1 MKQKSQ
7 LRLTDDL
14 VFYFVYASDT
24 DASRHALMAML
35 NLVLD
40 RKDDPITEVTVLNS
54 VHKGF
59 KPSDKGTIMDIRA
72 KTHDGEQFNVEMQN
86 KVQDGFENRILL
98 YGCRMTNSS
107 LDSGENYDKMKKNVV
122 ISFVNGIQFS
132 HIPDFHTRFIMAE
145 DTYGY
150 PLTDKLEIH
159 FLELGKLQAQ
169 DPSLMSPLEQFCSYI
184 KYVGD
189 DQKEDYV
196 AKLLETDEEA
206 IHMSDRVY
214 KNVTDDEVLEVLLWH
229 EEMAK
234 HDRTTERDAARRE
247 GLAEGKAEG
256 IAEGIE
262 QGIAALILD
271 NLEEGKTQVQILSK
285 LQKHFSLTEDKAQEY
300 YLKYSKTY

>member
-1 MKQKSQ
+1 MKQKLQ
-7 LRLTDDL
+7 LRLTNDL

-40 RKDDPITEVTVLNS
+40 RKDDPITEVTVQNS

-72 KTHDGEQFNVEMQN
+72 KTHNGEQFNVEMQN
-86 KVQDGFENRILL
+86 QVQDSFENRILL

-107 LDSGENYDKMKKNVV
+107 LDSGENYDRMKKNVV
-122 ISFVNGIQFS
+122 ISFVNGIQFR
-132 HIPDFHTRFIMAE
+132 HIPDFHTRFSMTE

-159 FLELGKLQAQ
+159 FLELGKLQEAE
-169 DPSLMSPLEQFCSYI
+169 PSLMSPLEQFCTYL
-184 KYVGD
+184 KYAGD
-189 DQKEDYV
+189 EQKEDYIT
-196 AKLLETDEEA
+196 KLLETDEEA
-206 IHMSDRVY
+206 IYMSDRVY
-214 KNVTDDEVLEVLLWH
+214 KNVTDDEVLEILLWH

-247 GLAEGKAEG
+247 GMEQG
-256 IAEGIE
+256 IEQGME

-271 NLEEGKTQVQILSK
+271 NLEEGKTQTQIVTK
-285 LQKHFSLTEDKAQEY
+285 LQRHFSLTESKALEY
-300 YLKYSKTY
+300 YLKYSKRD

>member
-1 MKQKSQ
+1 
-7 LRLTDDL
+7 
-14 VFYFVYASDT
+14 
-24 DASRHALMAML
+24 MAML

-107 LDSGENYDKMKKNVV
+107 LDSGE
-122 ISFVNGIQFS
+122 NGIQFS

-229 EEMAK
+229 EEK
-234 HDRTTERDAARRE
+234 
-247 GLAEGKAEG
+247 
-256 IAEGIE
+256 
-262 QGIAALILD
+262 
-271 NLEEGKTQVQILSK
+271 VS
-285 LQKHFSLTEDKAQEY
+285 QKVKQ
-300 YLKYSKTY
+300 KV